1 MKLLILSDI
10 HGNQAALQAVLTK
23 AAQTADIEACI
34 LLGDIID
41 YGMHS
46 NEVIQMIRNLPY
58 PVLCNIRGN
67 HEDAVIQ
74 DIYDRFSSERGRD
87 CARYTR
93 SILNQDSWDY
103 ICHEMEPLGMKE
115 FSCGGKKC
123 LAVHGSL
130 EDMYWKS
137 IKPENICL
145 DGGESEYSAWKQTGT
160 SVVKPD
166 SVAPDSTALAS
177 MQPELKYRDYDYIF
191 SGHSHLPHFIERYT
205 ACEDTRRRNKRKVIF
220 INPGSVG
227 QPRNLNNMAQFAVL
241 DTETEQVTFEK
252 VRYNIQEEQSAYHG
266 QVDEFYRERLE
277 WGI

>member
-10 HGNQAALQAVLTK
+10 HGNHAALQAVLAR

-34 LLGDIID
+34 LLGDMID

-46 NEVIQMIRNLPY
+46 NEVIQIARNLPY

-67 HEDAVIQ
+67 HEEAIIQ
-74 DIYDRFSSERGRD
+74 DVYD
-87 CARYTR
+87 R
-93 SILNQDSWDY
+93 SILNQDSWYY
-103 ICHEMEPLGMKE
+103 ICHEMEPLGMKK
-115 FSCGGKKC
+115 FGCGGKRC

-137 IKPENICL
+137 VKPENICL
-145 DGGESEYSAWKQTGT
+145 EGGEPERFAWRHTGT
-160 SVVKPD
+160 GVVKPGSGASD
-166 SVAPDSTALAS
+166 SVKS
-177 MQPELKYRDYDYIF
+177 ELKYGDYDYVF
-191 SGHSHLPHFIERYT
+191 SGHSHLPHFVEKYM
-205 ACEDTRRRNKRKVIF
+205 ACEDARRRNKKKVIF

-241 DTETEQVTFEK
+241 DTETEQVIFEK
-252 VRYNIQEEQSAYHG
+252 VRYHIQAEQSAYHG